1 MTISMFGSLVGGIG
15 LFLLGMRMMTD
26 GLKYA
31 AGSSLRNILENSTR
45 TPFLGICTGAFLTSL
60 VQSSSAVTV
69 ATIGFV
75 NAGLVD
81 LGHAVSLIYGTNI
94 GTTVTGWLVSLVG
107 FKVNLKVFA
116 LPAIGCGM
124 FLRVLHS
131 EGRYGSLGEAL
142 AGFGIFFVGIDV
154 LKTAFGSM
162 GNNLHIAG
170 LAGEGVVAILLFVGI
185 GFLLTFLMQ
194 SSSAAIAIILTAV
207 AGGLVPLADAAAAV
221 IGANVG
227 TTSTAAL
234 SVIGATPNAKRLAAA
249 HVLFNIFTGLGALLA
264 LPFLLTGLQG
274 VQSGLGMDDSPITLL
289 ALFHTTFN
297 LLGVMLLYPFSKRLV
312 AFLKKRFRTAEED
325 ESRPKFLDR
334 NVLATPALALHALEM
349 ELKRTGTIAR
359 RMAKGAIST
368 ETVPGKR
375 MAVDKV
381 VIDKLNRAIGHFG
394 KEMQKKNLPVE
405 LANQLPNALRV
416 AGYHRDVAVLAVD
429 VARLQSDPSHEVG
442 HIELIAELTRYR
454 SNTVKLLRKV
464 DVELE
469 DYSTEVCNDELEEV
483 KDEYRTI
490 KNNLLQ
496 AATRGEISV
505 RRTAHC
511 LDIIAR
517 IRRIAEQAEKG
528 ARYLAFLTE
537 TEEHLLNGEEDKER
551 ESDVD
556 LSGQ

>member
-1 MTISMFGSLVGGIG
+1 MTMSMLGSLIGGIG

-26 GLKYA
+26 GLRYA
-31 AGSSLRNILENSTR
+31 AGSSLRTILESSTR

-107 FKVNLKVFA
+107 FKVNIKVFA
-116 LPAIGCGM
+116 LPAIGLGM

-131 EGRYGSLGEAL
+131 ESRYGSLGEAL
-142 AGFGIFFVGIDV
+142 AGFGIFFVGIDI
-154 LKTAFGSM
+154 LKSAFGSM
-162 GNNLHIAG
+162 GSNLHIAE

-207 AGGLVPLADAAAAV
+207 AGGVVPLVDAAAAV

-234 SVIGATPNAKRLAAA
+234 SVIGATPNAKRLAGA
-249 HVLFNIFTGLGALLA
+249 HVLFNILTGLGALLA
-264 LPFLLTGLQG
+264 LPFLLSGLQG
-274 VQSGLGMDDSPITLL
+274 MQTGLGMGESPITLL

-297 LLGVMLLYPFSKRLV
+297 VLGVLLIYPFSRKLV
-312 AFLKKRFRTAEED
+312 AFLEKRFRTAEED
-325 ESRPKFLDR
+325 ESQTKFLDR

-349 ELKRTGTIAR
+349 ELKRTGEIAG

-375 MAVDKV
+375 LAIDKV
-381 VIDKLNRAIGHFG
+381 VIDKLNKAIANFG
-394 KEMQKKNLPVE
+394 MEMQKKNLPEE

-416 AGYHRDVAVLAVD
+416 AGYHRDVAELAID
-429 VARLQSDPSHEVG
+429 VARLQSEPNHKLG
-442 HIELIAELTRYR
+442 HPELIEELTRYK

-464 DVELE
+464 DVELAE
-469 DYSTEVCNDELEEV
+469 YSSETCKEELEEL
-483 KDEYRTI
+483 KDEYRAI
-490 KNNLLQ
+490 KNSLLQ

-517 IRRIAEQAEKG
+517 IRRIAEQSEKG
-528 ARYLAFLTE
+528 ARYLAYLTE
-537 TEEHLLNGEEDKER
+537 TEEHLLHDVEEEDR
-551 ESDVD
+551 ESEKD
-556 LSGQ
+556 LPGQ

>member
-1 MTISMFGSLVGGIG
+1 MTISMLGSLIGGIG

-31 AGSSLRNILENSTR
+31 AGSSLRNILESSTR

-81 LGHAVSLIYGTNI
+81 LGHAVSLVYGSNI
-94 GTTVTGWLVSLVG
+94 GTTMTGWLVSLVG
-107 FKVNLKVFA
+107 FKINIKVFA
-116 LPAIGCGM
+116 LPAIGLGM
-124 FLRVLHS
+124 FLRISRS
-131 EGRYGSLGEAL
+131 EGRYGAFGDVLT
-142 AGFGIFFVGIDV
+142 GFGVFFLGIEV
-154 LKTAFGSM
+154 LKTAFGSL
-162 GNNLHIAG
+162 GSNFQISG
-170 LAGEGVVAILLFVGI
+170 LAGEGVLALLLFVGI

-207 AGGLVPLADAAAAV
+207 AGGVVPLADAAAVV

-234 SVIGATPNAKRLAAA
+234 SVIGATPNAKRLAGI
-249 HVLFNIFTGLGALLA
+249 HVLFNIFTGLGAFLA
-264 LPFLLTGLQG
+264 LPFLLFGLQNI
-274 VQSGLGMDDSPITLL
+274 QTALGMGDSPLTLL

-297 LLGVMLLYPFSKRLV
+297 LCGVLLFLPFSKRLV
-312 AFLKKRFRTAEED
+312 AFVGKRFRTAEED
-325 ESRPKFLDR
+325 ESRPQFLDR
-334 NVLATPALALHALEM
+334 NVLSTPGLALHALEM
-349 ELKRTGTIAR
+349 ELRRTGVIAR

-375 MAVDKV
+375 LAVDKV
-381 VIDKLNRAIGHFG
+381 VINKLNKAIGAFG
-394 KEMQKKNLPVE
+394 NEMQKKNLPVE
-405 LANQLPNALRV
+405 LSNQLPNALRV
-416 AGYHRDVAVLAVD
+416 AGYYRDVAALAVD
-429 VARLQSDPSHEVG
+429 LARFQSDPRHEVKNPQL
-442 HIELIAELTRYR
+442 IEEVTRYK

-464 DVELE
+464 NIDLEEYSAAVCKEELE
-469 DYSTEVCNDELEEV
+469 DV
-483 KDEYRTI
+483 KDEYRAL
-490 KNNLLQ
+490 KNSLLQ
-496 AATRGEISV
+496 AATRGDISV

-537 TEEHLLNGEEDKER
+537 TEEHLLNGLEEEER
-551 ESDVD
+551 ESDED
-556 LSGQ
+556 LLGH

>member
-1 MTISMFGSLVGGIG
+1 MTISMLGSLIGGIG

-31 AGSSLRNILENSTR
+31 AGSSLRNILESSTR

-81 LGHAVSLIYGTNI
+81 LGHAVSLVYGSNI
-94 GTTVTGWLVSLVG
+94 GTTMTGWLVSLVG
-107 FKVNLKVFA
+107 FKINIKIFA
-116 LPAIGCGM
+116 LPAIGLGM
-124 FLRVLHS
+124 FLRISRS
-131 EGRYGSLGEAL
+131 EGRYGAFGDVLT
-142 AGFGIFFVGIDV
+142 GFGIFFLGIEV
-154 LKTAFGSM
+154 LKTAFGSL
-162 GNNLHIAG
+162 GSNFQISG
-170 LAGEGVVAILLFVGI
+170 LAGEGVLALLLFVGI

-207 AGGLVPLADAAAAV
+207 AGGVVPLADAAAVV

-234 SVIGATPNAKRLAAA
+234 SVIGATPNAKRLAGI
-249 HVLFNIFTGLGALLA
+249 HVLFNIFTGLGAFLA
-264 LPFLLTGLQG
+264 LPFLLVGLQNI
-274 VQSGLGMDDSPITLL
+274 QTALGMGDSPLTLL

-297 LLGVMLLYPFSKRLV
+297 LCGVLLFVPFSNRLV

-325 ESRPKFLDR
+325 ESRPQFLDR
-334 NVLATPALALHALEM
+334 NVLATPGLALHALEM
-349 ELKRTGTIAR
+349 ELRRTGVIAR

-375 MAVDKV
+375 LAVDKA
-381 VIDKLNRAIGHFG
+381 VISKLNKAIGAFG
-394 KEMQKKNLPVE
+394 NEMQKKNLPVE

-416 AGYHRDVAVLAVD
+416 AGYYRDVAALAVD
-429 VARLQSDPSHEVG
+429 LARFQSDPRHKVRDPQLIEEV
-442 HIELIAELTRYR
+442 TRYK

-464 DVELE
+464 NIDLEEYSAAVCKEELE
-469 DYSTEVCNDELEEV
+469 DV
-483 KDEYRTI
+483 KDEYRAL
-490 KNNLLQ
+490 KNSLLQ
-496 AATRGEISV
+496 AATRGDISV

-537 TEEHLLNGEEDKER
+537 TEEHLLNGLEEEER
-551 ESDVD
+551 ESDED
-556 LSGQ
+556 LLGH

>member
-1 MTISMFGSLVGGIG
+1 MTISMLGSLIGGIG

-31 AGSSLRNILENSTR
+31 AGSSLRNILESSTR

-81 LGHAVSLIYGTNI
+81 LGHAVSLVYGSNI
-94 GTTVTGWLVSLVG
+94 GTTMTGWLVSLVG
-107 FKVNLKVFA
+107 FKINIKIFA
-116 LPAIGCGM
+116 LPAIGLGM
-124 FLRVLHS
+124 FLRISRS
-131 EGRYGSLGEAL
+131 EGRYGAFGDVLT
-142 AGFGIFFVGIDV
+142 GFGIFFLGIEV
-154 LKTAFGSM
+154 LKTAFGSL
-162 GNNLHIAG
+162 GSNFQISG
-170 LAGEGVVAILLFVGI
+170 LAGEGVLALLLFVGI

-207 AGGLVPLADAAAAV
+207 AGGVVPLADAAAVV

-234 SVIGATPNAKRLAAA
+234 SVIGATPNAKRLAGI
-249 HVLFNIFTGLGALLA
+249 HVLFNIFTGLGAFLA
-264 LPFLLTGLQG
+264 LPFLLFGLQNI
-274 VQSGLGMDDSPITLL
+274 QTALGMGDSPLTLL

-297 LLGVMLLYPFSKRLV
+297 LCGVLLFVPFSNRLV

-325 ESRPKFLDR
+325 ESRPQFLDR
-334 NVLATPALALHALEM
+334 NVLATPGLALHALEM
-349 ELKRTGTIAR
+349 ELRRTGVIAR

-375 MAVDKV
+375 LAVDKA
-381 VIDKLNRAIGHFG
+381 VISKLNKAIGAFG
-394 KEMQKKNLPVE
+394 NEMQKKNLPVE

-416 AGYHRDVAVLAVD
+416 AGYYRDVAALAVD
-429 VARLQSDPSHEVG
+429 LARFQSDPRHKVRDPQLIEEV
-442 HIELIAELTRYR
+442 TRYK

-464 DVELE
+464 NIDLEEYSAAVCKEELE
-469 DYSTEVCNDELEEV
+469 DV
-483 KDEYRTI
+483 KDEYRAL
-490 KNNLLQ
+490 KNSLLQ
-496 AATRGEISV
+496 AATRGDISV

-537 TEEHLLNGEEDKER
+537 TEEHLLNGLEEEER
-551 ESDVD
+551 ESDED
-556 LSGQ
+556 LLGH

>member
-1 MTISMFGSLVGGIG
+1 V
-15 LFLLGMRMMTD
+15 TD

-31 AGSSLRNILENSTR
+31 AGSSLRNILERSTR

-81 LGHAVSLIYGTNI
+81 LGHAVSLVYGSNI
-94 GTTVTGWLVSLVG
+94 GTTMTGWLVSMVG
-107 FKVNLKVFA
+107 FKINIKVLA
-116 LPAIGCGM
+116 LPAIGLGM
-124 FLRVLHS
+124 FLRISRS
-131 EGRYGSLGEAL
+131 EGRYGALGDVL
-142 AGFGIFFVGIDV
+142 TGFGIFFLGIDV
-154 LKTAFGSM
+154 LKNAFSSM
-162 GNNLHIAG
+162 GDTFQLAG
-170 LAGEGVVAILLFVGI
+170 LAGEGVLAILLFVGL

-194 SSSAAIAIILTAV
+194 SSSAAIAIVFTAV
-207 AGGLVPLADAAAAV
+207 AGGVIPLSDAAAVV
-221 IGANVG
+221 IGTNVG

-234 SVIGATPNAKRLAAA
+234 SVIGATPNAKRLAGI
-249 HVLFNIFTGLGALLA
+249 HVLFNIITGLGALLA
-264 LPFLLTGLQG
+264 LPFLLFGLQNL
-274 VQSGLGMDDSPITLL
+274 QKALGMGDSPITLL

-297 LLGVMLLYPFSKRLV
+297 LCGVLLLYPFSKRLV
-312 AFLKKRFRTAEED
+312 SFLKKRFRTAEED
-325 ESRPKFLDR
+325 ESQPKFLDR
-334 NVLATPALALHALEM
+334 NVLSTPVLALHALEM
-349 ELKRTGTIAR
+349 ELKRTGQIAR

-375 MAVDKV
+375 LAVDKV
-381 VIDKLNRAIGHFG
+381 VIGKLNKAIGEFG
-394 KEMQKKNLPVE
+394 KEMGKKNLPLE

-416 AGYHRDVAVLAVD
+416 AGYHRDVAELAMD
-429 VARLQSDPSHEVG
+429 VARLQSDPHHQVSDPQLIEEV
-442 HIELIAELTRYR
+442 TRYK

-464 DVELE
+464 DIDLEEYSAEFCKEKLE
-469 DYSTEVCNDELEEV
+469 DV
-483 KDEYRTI
+483 KDEYRTL
-490 KNNLLQ
+490 KNSLLQ

-528 ARYLAFLTE
+528 ARYLAVLTE
-537 TEEHLLNGEEDKER
+537 TEAHLLNGQGDEER
-551 ESDVD
+551 ESEKD

>member
-1 MTISMFGSLVGGIG
+1 MTMSMFGSLIGGIG
-15 LFLLGMRMMTD
+15 LFLLGMKMMTD
-26 GLKYA
+26 GLRYA
-31 AGSSLRNILENSTR
+31 AGASLRNILERSTR

-94 GTTVTGWLVSLVG
+94 GTTATGWLVSMIG
-107 FKVNLKVFA
+107 FKVNLKIFA
-116 LPAIGCGM
+116 LPAIGVGM
-124 FLRVLHS
+124 FLRVVYS
-131 EGRYGSLGEAL
+131 EGRYGSVGEAL

-162 GNNLHIAG
+162 GNNLQMAG
-170 LAGEGVVAILLFVGI
+170 LAWEGVGAILLFVGI
-185 GFLLTFLMQ
+185 GFVLTFLMQ

-207 AGGLVPLADAAAAV
+207 AGGVVPLTFAAVAV

-234 SVIGATPNAKRLAAA
+234 SVIGATPNAKRLAGA
-249 HVLFNIFTGLGALLA
+249 HVLFNIVTGLVALLA

-274 VQSGLGMDDSPITLL
+274 LQKGIGMDDSPIILL

-297 LLGVMLLYPFSKRLV
+297 LLGVILLYPFSKRLV
-312 AFLKKRFRTAEED
+312 VFLKKRFRTAEED

-334 NVLATPALALHALEM
+334 NVLVTPALALHALEM
-349 ELKRTGTIAR
+349 ELKRTGVIAR

-375 MAVDKV
+375 LALDKV
-381 VIDKLNRAIGHFG
+381 VIDKLNRAIGEFG
-394 KEMQKKNLPVE
+394 KEMQQKNLPVE

-416 AGYHRDVAVLAVD
+416 AGYHRDMAQLAID
-429 VARLQSDPSHEVG
+429 LARFQSEPGHVVSHPGIIV
-442 HIELIAELTRYR
+442 ELTRYK
-454 SNTVKLLRKV
+454 SNAVKLLRKV
-464 DVELE
+464 NVELE
-469 DYSTEVCNDELEEV
+469 EYSAEACKDELEDV
-483 KDEYRTI
+483 KDEYRVI

-505 RRTAHC
+505 RKTAHC

-528 ARYLAFLTE
+528 ARYLAYLTE
-537 TEEHLLNGEEDKER
+537 MEENMLNDSDEEDR
-551 ESDVD
+551 ESEKD
-556 LSGQ
+556 LQGK